1 MDEYDD
7 LNDPFNLGGD
17 DGDKREEVDIYK
29 RAQRMMFIND
39 VEKFP
44 SSPMQLGV
52 FEFIELFNE
61 PTDEDI
67 HILSQCFIKS
77 YLRTNIDK
85 ETEIGNLIGKW
96 GLDWLDL
103 FLDYNQRVEEYE
115 LCSIIKDVMDIGR
128 KQLDEWKAEEM
139 LQSIK
144 DEISQSPMG

>member
-17 DGDKREEVDIYK
+17 DGDEREEVDIYK

-61 PTDEDI
+61 PTDEI
-67 HILSQCFIKS
+67 YTSCHNVLLS
-77 YLRTNIDK
+77 LT
-85 ETEIGNLIGKW
+85 
-96 GLDWLDL
+96 
-103 FLDYNQRVEEYE
+103 
-115 LCSIIKDVMDIGR
+115 
-128 KQLDEWKAEEM
+128 
-139 LQSIK
+139 
-144 DEISQSPMG
+144 